1 MWNTF
6 LSPLLRK
13 LRLLLVLN
21 LIKYRIQEK
30 KEIKVKKNVKKIS
43 A

>member
-6 LSPLLRK
+6 LYPLLRK
-13 LRLLLVLN
+13 VCLLLVLN
-21 LIKYRIQEK
+21 LIKYRIKEK
-30 KEIKVKKNVKKIS
+30 KEIKVKKSIKKMS